1 MKLPLTQAELE
12 WSEKMKAQNRSKVAA
27 KRGPHGRQCRDCHYG
42 VAHQFTD
49 RLFYCMKTRDRKGK
63 PGKTQRT
70 WTCEQFTA
78 RKNEP

>member
-12 WSEKMKAQNRSKVAA
+12 WSEKIKSQNRSKVEA
-27 KRGPHGRQCRDCHYG
+27 KRGPMGKQCRDCHHG

-49 RLFYCMKTRDRKGK
+49 KLFYCMKTRDKKGN

-70 WTCEQFTA
+70 WTCEQFTE
-78 RKNEP
+78 RKPS